1 MTHAAA
7 ATRRL
12 PLPAVGPE
20 GRRRGSAPA
29 RCHRARPTIAYRDVV
44 NFS

>member
-1 MTHAAA
+1 MTHVAA
-7 ATRRL
+7 ATRTL

-29 RCHRARPTIAYRDVV
+29 RCHHAGPTIAYRDHV